1 MSRACSSLVRALVVL
16 VLLAGLAGPALAATH
31 RLELGTEEGLLA
43 LKPSQLTISAGDVV
57 HVEVMG
63 LGPHNLIV
71 EDHPEWS
78 HETLAFSP
86 GESWE
91 QRFDTA
97 GRYRLWCEPHRFAGM
112 EGSLTV
118 TPAGGE

>member
-1 MSRACSSLVRALVVL
+1 MCPLLLLLWLV
-16 VLLAGLAGPALAATH
+16 GLSAPAQAATH
-31 RLELGTEEGLLA
+31 RLQLGSDEGLLA
-43 LKPSQLTISAGDVV
+43 LQPSQLTIAAGDVV
-57 HVEVMG
+57 HVEVAG

-78 HETLAFSP
+78 HPRLAFSP

-91 QRFDTA
+91 QRFDTP
-97 GRYRLWCEPHRFAGM
+97 GRFRLWCEPHRFAGM

-118 TPAGGE
+118 TPAAGS